1 MVMLGALT
9 PLVSLRKAI
18 EDTRA
23 SAAVVVAQRSVNLRS
38 AVESLEG
45 IHALLGGRAFYAG
58 AAFSS
63 PASRRGVPGSYL
75 GTDMAEATRTV
86 DQAIEGDRPSGTS
99 RMGAG

>member
-1 MVMLGALT
+1 MLGALT

-23 SAAVVVAQRSVNLRS
+23 SAAVVVAERSVNLRS

-45 IHALLGGRAFYAG
+45 IHPLLGGRAFYAG
-58 AAFSS
+58 GAFSS

-75 GTDMAEATRTV
+75 GTNMAEAARTV
-86 DQAIEGDRPSGTS
+86 DQAIEGERPSDTS

>member
-1 MVMLGALT
+1 M
-9 PLVSLRKAI
+9 
-18 EDTRA
+18 
-23 SAAVVVAQRSVNLRS
+23 
-38 AVESLEG
+38 ESLEG

-63 PASRRGVPGSYL
+63 PASRRGVPGTYL

-99 RMGAG
+99 RMGEG